1 MWPTMWLLKYWVC
14 LTLQDNA
21 KHACVQNSLD
31 LNYQLFALF
40 SLIDKYVTFGSTI
53 MLFIYMTYTW
63 CTYILNHTA
72 AAKNVLVSPHS
83 LPPCQDFFFSMAER
97 NFRDKKYST
106 MELIICQ
113 CAIFTDSFHSLYS
126 VVKYTEGIPVIWKFH
141 LLLFKIK
148 V

>member
-53 MLFIYMTYTW
+53 VLFIYMKYTW

-83 LPPCQDFFFSMAER
+83 LPPCQDFFFFSGGEEFQRQKVLNYGINILPMCNIYSLIPSILCSKIYWR
-97 NFRDKKYST
+97 NTGNLEISPAF
-106 MELIICQ
+106 
-113 CAIFTDSFHSLYS
+113 
-126 VVKYTEGIPVIWKFH
+126 V
-141 LLLFKIK
+141 
-148 V
+148 

>member
-53 MLFIYMTYTW
+53 MLFTW
-63 CTYILNHTA
+63 HIHDVHMLNYSSS
-72 AAKNVLVSPHS
+72 KKCFGLPS
-83 LPPCQDFFFSMAER
+83 LPTPLSGFFFFSGGEEFQRQQVLNYGINILPMC
-97 NFRDKKYST
+97 NIHWF
-106 MELIICQ
+106 LP
-113 CAIFTDSFHSLYS
+113 FF

>member
-1 MWPTMWLLKYWVC
+1 MWPAMWLLKYWVC

-21 KHACVQNSLD
+21 KHACVQNLLD
-31 LNYQLFALF
+31 LSYPLFALF

-53 MLFIYMTYTW
+53 MLFTW
-63 CTYILNHTA
+63 HIHDVHMLNYTA

-83 LPPCQDFFFSMAER
+83 LPPCHDFFFSGGEEFQRQKVLNYGINIMPMC
-97 NFRDKKYST
+97 NIHWF
-106 MELIICQ
+106 LLFIIE
-113 CAIFTDSFHSLYS
+113 
-126 VVKYTEGIPVIWKFH
+126 KYTEGIPVIWKFH

>member
-1 MWPTMWLLKYWVC
+1 MWPAMWLLKYWVC

-21 KHACVQNSLD
+21 KHACVQNLLD
-31 LNYQLFALF
+31 LSYPLFALF

-72 AAKNVLVSPHS
+72 AAKNVLVSPYS
-83 LPPCQDFFFSMAER
+83 LPPCQDFFSVEDREEFQRQKVLNYGINISPMC
-97 NFRDKKYST
+97 NIHWF
-106 MELIICQ
+106 LLFIIE
-113 CAIFTDSFHSLYS
+113 
-126 VVKYTEGIPVIWKFH
+126 KYTEGIPVIWKFH

>member
-63 CTYILNHTA
+63 CTYVKLYSSS
-72 AAKNVLVSPHS
+72 KKCFGLPS
-83 LPPCQDFFFSMAER
+83 LPTPLSWFFFSGGEEFQRQKVLNYGINIMPMC
-97 NFRDKKYST
+97 NIHWF
-106 MELIICQ
+106 LLFIIG
-113 CAIFTDSFHSLYS
+113 
-126 VVKYTEGIPVIWKFH
+126 KYTEGIPVIWKFH

>member
-21 KHACVQNSLD
+21 KHACVQNLLD
-31 LNYQLFALF
+31 LSYPLFALF

-53 MLFIYMTYTW
+53 MLFTW
-63 CTYILNHTA
+63 HIHDVHMLNYTA
-72 AAKNVLVSPHS
+72 AAKNVFF
-83 LPPCQDFFFSMAER
+83 LPTYPTPLSWFFFSGGEEFQRQKVLNYGINIMPMC
-97 NFRDKKYST
+97 NIHWF
-106 MELIICQ
+106 LLFIIE
-113 CAIFTDSFHSLYS
+113 
-126 VVKYTEGIPVIWKFH
+126 KYTEGISVIWKFH